1 MVSLKRRRLV
11 VEIEDG
17 SSVPAA
23 FRWRGQWRR
32 VERVVDAW
40 REAGRWWLK
49 EPEADLLR
57 VEAGGVFLLSRPVG
71 ASDWYLE
78 GEED

>member
-1 MVSLKRRRLV
+1 MKRRRV
-11 VEIEDG
+11 AVEISEG

-23 FRWRGQWRR
+23 FRWRGRWRR

-40 REAGRWWLK
+40 REAGRWWLG
-49 EPEADLLR
+49 EPSADLVR
-57 VEAGGVFLLSRPVG
+57 VEAGGVFVLSRLVG